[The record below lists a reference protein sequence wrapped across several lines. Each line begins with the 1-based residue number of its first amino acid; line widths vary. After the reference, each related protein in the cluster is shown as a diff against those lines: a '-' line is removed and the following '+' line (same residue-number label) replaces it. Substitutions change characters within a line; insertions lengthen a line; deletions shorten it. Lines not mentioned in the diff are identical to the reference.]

1 VKIILEM
8 FVKLFITLALIS
20 SIAAKDTLA
29 ANECLTQGQSIT
41 SGNGCFTLY
50 MQNDGNLVVYR
61 NSNSQAIWSSNTAR
75 SCSNRA
81 CMQGDGNFVLYDC
94 HNRATWSSKTSR
106 NEGSTLTMQ
115 GDGNLVIYAWQS
127 SRAIWSIKKQTHC

>member
-1 VKIILEM
+1 M

-41 SGNGCFTLY
+41 STNGCFTLD
-50 MQNDGNLVVYR
+50 MQHDGNMVLYR
-61 NSNSQAIWSSNTAR
+61 SSNRQALWSSKTDR

-94 HNRATWSSKTSR
+94 RNVAMWASQTPK
-106 NEGSTLTMQ
+106 NEGSTLTIQ

-127 SRAIWSIKKQTHC
+127 TRAIWSIKKQTYC